1 MHVHVKI
8 CGFTE
13 PLGLNAAIDAGVD
26 SIGLVLDPSPRQ
38 LSLDQAVELAK
49 HVPSH
54 VELIAVCGRPPV
66 SEVAE
71 IAHRLKPK
79 FIQLMADSIPDPSH
93 GFSILPAFED
103 GPDLLARVEVYCEQH
118 DDERPLVLADGP
130 RPGSG
135 ITADWARVKQLSAS
149 TRLMLAGGL
158 TPENVGDAIA
168 RMKPFGV
175 DVSSGVERERG
186 LKDPDLIRAFVAA
199 VRLSQDR
206 LRESK

>member
-13 PLGLNAAIDAGVD
+13 PVGLNAAIDAGAD
-26 SIGLVLDPSPRQ
+26 SVGFVLDPSPRQ
-38 LSLDQAVELAK
+38 LSLEQAVELAK
-49 HVPSH
+49 HVPDH
-54 VELIAVCGRPPV
+54 VEVIAVCGRPSV
-66 SEVAE
+66 AEVAE
-71 IAHRLKPK
+71 ITERLKPA

-103 GPDLLARVEVYCEQH
+103 GPDLLARVDAYCEQH
-118 DDERPLVLADGP
+118 HEERPLVLADGP

-135 ITADWARVKQLSAS
+135 ITADWARVEQLCGS

-158 TPENVGDAIA
+158 TPENVGDAID

-175 DVSSGVERERG
+175 DVSSGVERVRG
-186 LKDPDLIRAFVAA
+186 HKDPDRVRAFVAA
-199 VRLSQDR
+199 VRLAQARLGRSQ
-206 LRESK
+206 